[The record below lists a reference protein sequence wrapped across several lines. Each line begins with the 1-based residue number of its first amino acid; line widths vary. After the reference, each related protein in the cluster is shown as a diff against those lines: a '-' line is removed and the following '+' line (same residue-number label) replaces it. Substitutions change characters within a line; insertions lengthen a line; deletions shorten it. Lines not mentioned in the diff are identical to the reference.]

1 MGLIMGKSRSPRQKD
16 TLREL
21 NVRPTKERGQN
32 FLIDPEVPRAIVR
45 FADFPFDAPIVEI
58 GPGTGALT
66 ECLSDFKN
74 LTLIEIEPSFCEHL
88 KEKFP
93 QATIVNADIRHV
105 DLSTLGSELHV
116 FGNIPYVFS
125 SEIVF
130 HLIKYRAVV
139 RQAVM
144 MTQKEFAERIAAS
157 PHTRAYG
164 SISVSAQLFAD
175 IELGPVVPGTSFH
188 PPTEVESRVMKLR
201 FRDQPRAVVKDYEFF
216 QVVVRAA
223 FSQRRKKL
231 INSLMSQGRWSKE
244 VILSALARAR
254 ISPDVRAETLTVE
267 EFATLTGALT
277 PEGAL

>member
-1 MGLIMGKSRSPRQKD
+1 MGKYRPPRQKD

-32 FLIDPEVPRAIVR
+32 FLIDPEVPRSIVQ
-45 FADFPFDAPIVEI
+45 FADFPVDAKVVEI

-66 ECLSDFKN
+66 ECLGAFHD
-74 LTLIEIEPSFCEHL
+74 LTLVEIEPSFCEHL
-88 KEKFP
+88 TAKFP
-93 QATIVNADIRHV
+93 HAAIVNADIRQV
-105 DLSTLGSELHV
+105 DLSSLGRDLHV

-130 HLIKYRAVV
+130 HLIKHRSVV
-139 RQAVM
+139 KQAVM

-175 IELGPVVPGTSFH
+175 VELGPIVPGTSFH

-201 FRDQPRAVVKDYEFF
+201 FREAPRAAVDDYDFF
-216 QVVVRAA
+216 QIVVRAA

-244 VILSALARAR
+244 VILGALEQAG
-254 ISPDVRAETLTVE
+254 ISPDVRAETLSVE
-267 EFATLTGALT
+267 AFAALAVSLSPHGVGAKR
-277 PEGAL
+277 